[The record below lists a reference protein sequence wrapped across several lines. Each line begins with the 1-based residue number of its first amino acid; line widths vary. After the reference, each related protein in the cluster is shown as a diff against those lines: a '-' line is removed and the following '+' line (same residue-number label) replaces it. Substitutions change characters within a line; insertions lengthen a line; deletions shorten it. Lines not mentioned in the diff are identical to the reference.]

1 MFGQH
6 GLVLLFVLILV
17 VVVLVFGLKYLRMWI
32 DQCNYKNAREDDA
45 QARRKIALDTKD
57 ASQLDVRVMTSTG
70 WTRPASA
77 WPWVGRSPVGRPD
90 EVRSAAPRSAPP
102 AARDHVRGSSRSPSV
117 DQVAP
122 IRVRGPVAE
131 GGE

>member
-77 WPWVGRSPVGRPD
+77 WPWVGRSPVGRAA
-90 EVRSAAPRSAPP
+90 VSTAGRARSR
-102 AARDHVRGSSRSPSV
+102 ARI
-117 DQVAP
+117 VAVSFCRP
-122 IRVRGPVAE
+122 GRANSGARPCCRRR
-131 GGE
+131 